1 MPHTHNMMR
10 SSLSTSQTLHR
21 LQAMTRAA
29 AVVTR
34 AAAVAATTRAAA
46 VAATTRA
53 AAVAVTT
60 RAVAAAAAAAAM
72 TRAAAKVVPAA
83 YEALH
88 AASLI
93 ADDLFTTG
101 CDVLSAG
108 GGYGGGNQSSF

>member
-21 LQAMTRAA
+21 LQAMTRAVA
-29 AVVTR
+29 AVTR

-46 VAATTRA
+46 VAA
-53 AAVAVTT
+53 TT

-88 AASLI
+88 AASLV